1 MKAIGEGIITNST
14 KSQLEKLEQYLE
26 EINTKITLENAKE
39 KFIIRKED
47 IVRHLKR
54 SIELDPYN
62 LVQRLIKRVILY
74 DDKVEIHYNYINTKS
89 PDDKDR
95 DFLFATKSYST
106 NGLIFG
112 ADSIKIKHITTAFY
126 F

>member
-1 MKAIGEGIITNST
+1 MDFKCKTYACDEIITVN
-14 KSQLEKLEQYLE
+14 
-26 EINTKITLENAKE
+26 NVKE
-39 KFIIRKED
+39 
-47 IVRHLKR
+47 
-54 SIELDPYN
+54 
-62 LVQRLIKRVILY
+62 LY
-74 DDKVEIHYNYINTKS
+74 DDKMEIHYNYINTKS